1 MTVAVIHRIG
11 PARGEPPQDVIDV
24 FTIKD
29 GRIAARERYP
39 TRFAAPGQEDAS

>member
-11 PARGEPPQDVIDV
+11 PARGEPAQDVIDV

-29 GRIAARERYP
+29 GRIARRERYA
-39 TRFAAPGQEDAS
+39 TRFAPSGQESAQ